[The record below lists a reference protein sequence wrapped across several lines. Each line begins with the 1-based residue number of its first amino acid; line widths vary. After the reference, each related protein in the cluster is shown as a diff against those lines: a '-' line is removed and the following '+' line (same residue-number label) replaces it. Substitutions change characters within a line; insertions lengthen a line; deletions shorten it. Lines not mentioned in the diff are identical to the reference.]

1 MLTWLDIAVIC
12 FLSFLVPL
20 MGNLALA
27 LFIGRARALLT
38 SPTALRRTNI
48 ISGFLLIGVGL
59 AIPFF

>member
-1 MLTWLDIAVIC
+1 
-12 FLSFLVPL
+12 
-20 MGNLALA
+20 LALYNC
-27 LFIGRARALLT
+27 RARALLT